1 MAGGDNI
8 SNIKAMYK
16 RERRYID
23 GLQKIRNEL
32 KDILDQPLRLSEG
45 SIRGLMNYIGD
56 LLDE

>member
-1 MAGGDNI
+1 MAGGNNV

-16 RERRYID
+16 RENRYID

>member
-1 MAGGDNI
+1 MSGGNNV

>member
-1 MAGGDNI
+1 MSGGNNV
-8 SNIKAMYK
+8 SNIKSMYK
-16 RERRYID
+16 QERRYID
-23 GLQKIRNEL
+23 GLQKICNEL

>member
-1 MAGGDNI
+1 MAGGDNV

-16 RERRYID
+16 RENRYID

-45 SIRGLMNYIGD
+45 SIRGLINYIGD

>member
-1 MAGGDNI
+1 MSGGNNV
-8 SNIKAMYK
+8 SNIKSMYK
-16 RERRYID
+16 QERRYID

>member
-1 MAGGDNI
+1 MAGGDNV